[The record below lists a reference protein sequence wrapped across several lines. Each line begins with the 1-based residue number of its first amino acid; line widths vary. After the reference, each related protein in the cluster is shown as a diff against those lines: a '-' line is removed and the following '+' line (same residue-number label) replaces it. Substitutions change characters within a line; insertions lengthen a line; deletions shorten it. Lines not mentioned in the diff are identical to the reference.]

1 MSGAQRL
8 LVPLLPGLGVLRVDT
23 RRFLRLFPGWA
34 RPGRGARRGRV
45 CGGGARE
52 VTVRAEWGELERV
65 GRWEGSNSY
74 LPGRGDTMITK
85 VVFPG
90 RGLSI
95 ALRMC

>member
-34 RPGRGARRGRV
+34 RPCRGMSRGGG
-45 CGGGARE
+45 CGGGARV
-52 VTVRAEWGELERV
+52 VTVRAEWGELERI
-65 GRWEGSNSY
+65 GRWVGSNSY

-85 VVFPG
+85 VVFPV

-95 ALRMC
+95 ALWMC